1 MQIKFNKTLSGMVEK
16 KIYCL
21 VVLLLGFSMV
31 TQGQMYQTEEG
42 YAEFIGYTPLF
53 SFKGSSNSLRGSVNL
68 ADSTVNFELPIITL
82 DTGNNK
88 RNRDMM
94 KLINVEKYPLAKFEG
109 KIITPFRR
117 DTPVVQEVKI
127 KGIFTVHGVSQVLTI
142 PGTMHFTGN
151 GLEITAEW
159 SQKLTTYDIDPPSV
173 LFYSMK
179 DEQDI
184 QVKAILQPAEA
195 SN

>member
-1 MQIKFNKTLSGMVEK
+1 MVKK
-16 KIYCL
+16 KIYCF

-31 TQGQMYQTEEG
+31 VHGQVYQTEEG
-42 YAEFIGYTPLF
+42 HAEFTGHTPLF
-53 SFKGSSNSLRGSVNL
+53 SFQGSSNSLSGGVNL
-68 ADSTVNFELPIITL
+68 ADSTVNFELPMITL

-94 KLINVEKYPLAKFEG
+94 KLINVEKYPLVKFEG

-117 DTPVVQEVKI
+117 DTLVVQKVKI
-127 KGIFTVHGVSQVLTI
+127 KGTFTVHGVSQILTI
-142 PGTMHFTGN
+142 TGTMHFTGD
-151 GLEITAEW
+151 GLKITAEW
-159 SQKLTTYDIDPPSV
+159 SQKLTTYDIDPPNV